1 MSQLIVIAIDLLA
14 IGLLAFA
21 VYYPR
26 HRRRDLAVAFVGINV
41 GVLAVAMVLGSSTIS
56 AGLGLGLFGVL
67 SIIRL
72 RSREIEQS
80 EIAYYFAAL
89 AIGLIAGISGS
100 ITWLSAL
107 LIALVV
113 IVISI
118 VDSPQ
123 LLRRSQERSLTLD
136 RAYLNDAEL
145 QTAVEELLGC
155 ENATVTVRSI
165 DLVSDTTSV
174 NVRYNSPRVPRR
186 ANPST
191 PATPPTT
198 NSATI
203 TSATGTLQVQR

>member
-1 MSQLIVIAIDLLA
+1 MAQLFIIALDLLA
-14 IGLLAFA
+14 IGVLAFGI
-21 VYYPR
+21 YYPR

-41 GVLAVAMVLGSSTIS
+41 GVLAVAMVLGSSTIG

-100 ITWLSAL
+100 VTWIAGL

-113 IVISI
+113 GVIAI
-118 VDSPQ
+118 VDSPAV
-123 LLRRSQERSLTLD
+123 LGRSRERSIVLD
-136 RAYLNDAEL
+136 RAYIDETEL
-145 QTAVEELLGC
+145 QQAVDALIGC
-155 ENATVTVRSI
+155 HGATVSVRSL

-174 NVRYNSPRVPRR
+174 DVRYRVPR
-186 ANPST
+186 AST
-191 PATPPTT
+191 GRRTAAAVAASK
-198 NSATI
+198 NDAQ
-203 TSATGTLQVQR
+203 ARTGALQVQR